1 MTINVREWKRGK
13 RMGFEVDIRFSYPDG
28 TPFRR
33 RIKAP
38 VESRSAAKRWGE
50 AKERELLMRPS
61 PVFLEQQEEE
71 RKEVPTLGAFKPR
84 YMTEYAK
91 ANREK
96 ASGLHGKE
104 QIFQN
109 HLLPRLGEKRLD
121 RISDRDVQALKAS
134 LAHRKPKTVNN
145 ILTVLGNA
153 LRVAV
158 RWKVIG
164 TMPCSIDL
172 LKVSNLKLAFYEFE
186 HYAQLVQAAREIDLR
201 TLLVVL
207 LGGDAG
213 LRRGEM
219 VALRWRNVDFVRRL
233 LRIEQAAWRSTLDTP
248 KGGRVR
254 VIPMTAALT
263 SALLQSRR
271 LHGEPEL
278 DDRVLCGNAGRP
290 VSDHN
295 LREYHK
301 AAQRRAGVPYRT
313 GALHILRHTFCS
325 HLAMRG
331 APGKA
336 IQELAGHE
344 DLKTTMRYMHLSP
357 AARESAIRLLDGRP
371 GKEAQIFG
379 DIVETGAPIA

>member
-1 MTINVREWKRGK
+1 
-13 RMGFEVDIRFSYPDG
+13 
-28 TPFRR
+28 
-33 RIKAP
+33 
-38 VESRSAAKRWGE
+38 
-50 AKERELLMRPS
+50 
-61 PVFLEQQEEE
+61 
-71 RKEVPTLGAFKPR
+71 
-84 YMTEYAK
+84 
-91 ANREK
+91 
-96 ASGLHGKE
+96 
-104 QIFQN
+104 
-109 HLLPRLGEKRLD
+109 
-121 RISDRDVQALKAS
+121 
-134 LAHRKPKTVNN
+134 
-145 ILTVLGNA
+145 
-153 LRVAV
+153 
-158 RWKVIG
+158 
-164 TMPCSIDL
+164 
-172 LKVSNLKLAFYEFE
+172 
-186 HYAQLVQAAREIDLR
+186 
-201 TLLVVL
+201 
-207 LGGDAG
+207 
-213 LRRGEM
+213 M

-271 LHGEPEL
+271 LRGEPEL
-278 DDRVLCGNAGRP
+278 DDRVLCRKAERP
-290 VSDHN
+290 VSDHD

-371 GKEAQIFG
+371 GKDAQIFG
-379 DIVETGAPIA
+379 DIVETGAPLA

>member
-1 MTINVREWKRGK
+1 
-13 RMGFEVDIRFSYPDG
+13 
-28 TPFRR
+28 
-33 RIKAP
+33 
-38 VESRSAAKRWGE
+38 
-50 AKERELLMRPS
+50 
-61 PVFLEQQEEE
+61 
-71 RKEVPTLGAFKPR
+71 
-84 YMTEYAK
+84 
-91 ANREK
+91 
-96 ASGLHGKE
+96 
-104 QIFQN
+104 
-109 HLLPRLGEKRLD
+109 
-121 RISDRDVQALKAS
+121 
-134 LAHRKPKTVNN
+134 
-145 ILTVLGNA
+145 
-153 LRVAV
+153 
-158 RWKVIG
+158 
-164 TMPCSIDL
+164 
-172 LKVSNLKLAFYEFE
+172 
-186 HYAQLVQAAREIDLR
+186 
-201 TLLVVL
+201 LVVL

-271 LHGEPEL
+271 LRGEPEL
-278 DDRVLCGNAGRP
+278 DDRVLCRKAERP
-290 VSDHN
+290 VSDHD

-371 GKEAQIFG
+371 GKDAQIFG
-379 DIVETGAPIA
+379 DIVETGAPLA